1 MAGWMM
7 LIELLTKID
16 DLGWSGCGNTWSL
29 HRIDCP
35 PSTGKGGG
43 EGKRPPESPM
53 FNLDSACNHAGQPIT
68 LPPPEIR
75 VKSLFF
81 PCLICF
87 LGPAAVRETFGRVEV
102 ELRI

>member
-35 PSTGKGGG
+35 PSTGLKE
-43 EGKRPPESPM
+43 EGRENQTRRIS
-53 FNLDSACNHAGQPIT
+53 HVQPGFR
-68 LPPPEIR
+68 L
-75 VKSLFF
+75 
-81 PCLICF
+81 
-87 LGPAAVRETFGRVEV
+87 
-102 ELRI
+102 